1 MTSNYNVCNL
11 CLLKEPKVPKDAL
24 NIPGLIRAATNA
36 IALIGATNFE
46 LNIRRRDNIKQNW
59 TRTTSKC
66 VPAQYR
72 LLSPCLATIL
82 NCPNSLKTSL
92 RQQKLE
98 KVQPRRPPKWTPTN
112 TRGWGISSTPS
123 PKDLD
128 TNTEVKRRTQT
139 SSYTGKNPVPHTT
152 SIIKRGGGKANRSKK
167 TLYRAKWFRM
177 SVSGR

>member
-1 MTSNYNVCNL
+1 MLVKGVIPMVSIVEKL
-11 CLLKEPKVPKDAL
+11 VEAKDKVPKEAL
-24 NIPGLIRAATNA
+24 NIPGLIRAATNT

-92 RQQKLE
+92 RQQKLAKSSAE
-98 KVQPRRPPKWTPTN
+98 ATPKMDAHKHQGLRYFKHAKSKGFGYKYRGQATNKNKQLYWKRPGPTHNKHNQEGRR
-112 TRGWGISSTPS
+112 
-123 PKDLD
+123 
-128 TNTEVKRRTQT
+128 Q
-139 SSYTGKNPVPHTT
+139 
-152 SIIKRGGGKANRSKK
+152 SK
-167 TLYRAKWFRM
+167 
-177 SVSGR
+177 